1 MGELAWPGARGFR
14 VRGCAA
20 WDLRVRGSGPSAPDP
35 LDSLAPTP
43 WSATN
48 QLTNKPAQPA
58 QPAQHLPSSPIY
70 LFRGHKS
77 PICESSYSKE
87 KTRSED
93 ERLRPG
99 LLWKRHDPLD
109 RPARKWLTYRT
120 IFVQGEQISRK
131 KEGRPIG
138 ISRNFEEAILFH
150 GGRSPE
156 AGFLSARWHPRA
168 RTAYCEI
175 RDARRDDREPPTAQ
189 SRSAR

>member
-1 MGELAWPGARGFR
+1 MSFSVARRPLCPRTRHKGWASLRGLALGVF
-14 VRGCAA
+14 GCA
-20 WDLRVRGSGPSAPDP
+20 LRGSGISGARLGAFGTRPSRLFGHDP
-35 LDSLAPTP
+35 C
-43 WSATN
+43 SATN

-120 IFVQGEQISRK
+120 IIVQGEPISRK

-150 GGRSPE
+150 GGRNPE
-156 AGFLSARWHPRA
+156 AGFLSA
-168 RTAYCEI
+168 
-175 RDARRDDREPPTAQ
+175 Q
-189 SRSAR
+189 